1 MDPSNGIRIRRLR
14 LTNYRS
20 VALCDLAFGDLV
32 VLVGPNGSGKS
43 NIVDALL
50 FVREAITGGLADAVE
65 SRGGGQ
71 IVFQGSSRSSHPAV
85 SVRLDV
91 DGLTGGRSCEYELS
105 FTGGSDNLHLHSEE
119 ACAVRSRDG
128 DIVARFDSKLRYAE
142 VGALAFPLPAPHE
155 PSSLL
160 AVLSGYEPF
169 SAARRALTSISAS
182 SPDADAMRSIGI
194 HQSRAVLW
202 QDAANIASVLARL
215 QSLDPALKERID
227 EYLRLIVPGI
237 ASTVVRR
244 VEDWEVLEFEQEPVK
259 GDRNRSFSAAVMS
272 DGTLRALGVLT
283 ALFPSEINGASW
295 PVCIE
300 EPETALHPAAA
311 GVLLDAVHDA
321 SERRQVFVITHSP
334 DLLDGGVA
342 PSELFAVRA
351 TGNGTR
357 VGPLDGAGRVA
368 LGESGVSA
376 GDLLRTDRLR
386 PAHQDGDLR
395 WQGAGPTR

>member
-65 SRGGGQ
+65 SRGGEQ
-71 IVFQGSSRSSHPAV
+71 IVFQGSSKSSHPAV

-295 PVCIE
+295 PVSIE
-300 EPETALHPAAA
+300 
-311 GVLLDAVHDA
+311 
-321 SERRQVFVITHSP
+321 
-334 DLLDGGVA
+334 
-342 PSELFAVRA
+342 
-351 TGNGTR
+351 
-357 VGPLDGAGRVA
+357 
-368 LGESGVSA
+368 
-376 GDLLRTDRLR
+376 
-386 PAHQDGDLR
+386 
-395 WQGAGPTR
+395 

>member
-1 MDPSNGIRIRRLR
+1 
-14 LTNYRS
+14 
-20 VALCDLAFGDLV
+20 
-32 VLVGPNGSGKS
+32 
-43 NIVDALL
+43 
-50 FVREAITGGLADAVE
+50 
-65 SRGGGQ
+65 
-71 IVFQGSSRSSHPAV
+71 
-85 SVRLDV
+85 
-91 DGLTGGRSCEYELS
+91 
-105 FTGGSDNLHLHSEE
+105 
-119 ACAVRSRDG
+119 
-128 DIVARFDSKLRYAE
+128 
-142 VGALAFPLPAPHE
+142 
-155 PSSLL
+155 
-160 AVLSGYEPF
+160 
-169 SAARRALTSISAS
+169 
-182 SPDADAMRSIGI
+182 MRSISI

-202 QDAANIASVLARL
+202 QDAANITSVLARL

-244 VEDWEVLEFEQEPVK
+244 VEDWEVLEFEQEPVE

-272 DGTLRALGVLT
+272 DGTLRALGVLA

-357 VGPLDGAGRVA
+357 VGPLDGAGRAA
-368 LGESGVSA
+368 LGESRVSA

-386 PAHQDGDLR
+386 PADQNGDLPR
-395 WQGAGPTR
+395 QGARPTR

>member
-65 SRGGGQ
+65 SRGGEQ

-142 VGALAFPLPAPHE
+142 VGALAFPPAPHE